1 MPQVMAQKQTSINEY
16 LGSVF
21 TSNGVTQDTENVS
34 FLKNYN
40 YNLPL
45 IKSVDLRSETR
56 DFLLEKQEYSLRVK
70 PNSLGAISYQ
80 KKVYKNRI
88 EGVEI
93 ANQLRFNEELKKRY
107 VSIIDYFFTQKLITL
122 EKERQGQLGDKLKIL
137 SQSIYS
143 SNFDIKDLLETEDE
157 LLKLNLKLANL
168 HETHSIQITHLHQLL
183 NFHSDSLQLDFNN
196 LISPAQIVQQP
207 INFSSRES
215 LLIKRQK
222 LKLTTLENE
231 KELGL
236 AKSNQLL
243 DYVQAKYGGRNNFFF
258 NENFSIGI
266 GLNVP
271 FFGNNRQRK
280 GDYYF
285 QKLTEEGELKL
296 LEEAVEYEQWLLRK
310 KFENAIMNFESLN
323 KQLEENSVSS
333 ILKTYRKMEGVSPM
347 LLLNLV
353 SLKTKKKIETL
364 QSKHELYITYID
376 WLANQGDLFQQPF
389 RNYLSR
395 DIEIILR

>member
-183 NFHSDSLQLDFNN
+183 NFHGDSLQLDFNN